1 MQESILTQLQYN
13 LEKVKRKVSDALV
26 DRLAFIK
33 DPMMIVDIATN
44 IHHHEF
50 PYIDHGLR
58 RAILAHIDARLP
70 GIIEDEGAWEE
81 LAKDTTVLRALHMYQ
96 CELRS
101 DAGRAT
107 STPPL
112 TPVKEVKK
120 QKA

>member
-1 MQESILTQLQYN
+1 VQENTLTKLQYN
-13 LEKVKRKVSDALV
+13 LGKVKRKVSDALV

-58 RAILAHIDARLP
+58 RAMVAQIDARLP
-70 GIIEDEGAWEE
+70 DLIEDDGAWEE
-81 LAKDTTVLRALHMYQ
+81 LAKDTTVLRALHVFQ
-96 CELRS
+96 CESRN
-101 DAGRAT
+101 DAERAT
-107 STPPL
+107 SMPPL